1 MGFAPH
7 KESQK
12 AFLKYDTV
20 PAQILEL
27 PQPDY
32 FMQLVIILLVV
43 SVSVGVSTIDPWAR
57 TEYTYQSTSYYAVM
71 VAYAFTAAICCGIIL
86 VCANIL
92 IFSKDPAA
100 PDMPDDYNNED
111 VPEGNGYEDGQ

>member
-12 AFLKYDTV
+12 AFLKESPV

-32 FMQLVIILLVV
+32 FMQLVIIVLVV
-43 SVSVGVSTIDPWAR
+43 SVSIGVSTVDPWAR
-57 TEYTYQSTSYYAVM
+57 TEYTYQTTSYYAVM
-71 VAYAFTAAICCGIIL
+71 VAYAFTAALCSIIIL

-92 IFSKDPAA
+92 IFSKDPTE
-100 PDMPDDYNNED
+100 PDMPDDYNPEN